1 MTYLLEAKNIIKT
14 FDRQDDRLTVLN
26 NCSLGLES
34 GESISITGRSGSG
47 KSTLLNVISGLDN
60 SDSGELIYNGT
71 DITSW
76 TLDQFAI
83 WRRENIG
90 FVFQFHFLLP
100 DFTAY
105 ENIMIPSRIAN
116 KSAGSDE
123 KFAMELLD
131 HLGLADRKNHLPG
144 ELSGGEQQRIAIA
157 RAFINKPAILLADEP
172 FGNLDAERGEQLTD
186 MLFNLANMNQS
197 SIIIVT
203 HDKMLA
209 ARTDRS
215 LELDSGNL
223 TAII

>member
-14 FDRQDDRLTVLN
+14 FDRQDDRLVVLN

-34 GESISITGRSGSG
+34 GESISITGPSGSG

-60 SDSGELIYNGT
+60 SDSGELIFKGT

-76 TLDQFAI
+76 TLDQFAV

-105 ENIMIPSRIAN
+105 ENILIPSRIAN
-116 KSAGSDE
+116 KSADSDE

-186 MLFNLANMNQS
+186 MLFNLANINQS

-203 HDKMLA
+203 HDKILA
-209 ARTDRS
+209 ARTDCA
-215 LELDSGNL
+215 LELDSGKL
-223 TAII
+223 TSII

>member
-1 MTYLLEAKNIIKT
+1 MTYLLEAKDIIKT
-14 FDRQDDRLTVLN
+14 FDRKDDQLTVLN
-26 NCSLGLES
+26 NCSLGLQS
-34 GESISITGRSGSG
+34 GESISITGSSGSG

-60 SDSGELIYNGT
+60 SDSGELIYNGA

-76 TLDQFAI
+76 TLDQFAV

-105 ENIMIPSRIAN
+105 ENILIPSRIAN
-116 KSAGSDE
+116 KPPGSDE

-172 FGNLDAERGEQLTD
+172 FGNLDAERGEQLAD
-186 MLFNLANMNQS
+186 MLFNLASMNQS

-203 HDKMLA
+203 HDKILA
-209 ARTDRS
+209 ARTDHA
-215 LELDSGNL
+215 LELDSGKL
-223 TAII
+223 TSII